1 MEIITL
7 VKAGIR
13 NRKGIFIGF
22 TLLTALIVTSVVTM
36 IGVKKN
42 YKDATKNAFETVG
55 KGTIMAC
62 YNNEV
67 FTDALKEK
75 LENNEAVDH
84 LLVIDSITAIN
95 TSCNNVKDGNG
106 YYVVKQQEG
115 VPVFN
120 AEGTA
125 FVNGVTLSEGEVFL
139 PYGSKDLFHCK
150 EGDTI
155 QMEFLGQTREFTIKA
170 FVQEPFMGT
179 AIMGVKTVF
188 LNDSDFD
195 EIRKNCLSLIES
207 DADNWSVGNMV
218 YIYPSDQADSSSNK
232 MLRKLNLDT
241 KFDDLSKITTTR
253 ETAEHYTGIFINI
266 FLAVITG
273 FAVLLTIIFLIV
285 AGHNISSE
293 LEIDY
298 TNLGILK
305 AEGFTNKS
313 IRKVYLAEYLLV
325 QFIGIVI
332 GFLISVPFERW
343 LSRLYFAMTAILPMR
358 KLPIL
363 EGLALAA
370 LLFLVTGI
378 FIFLFT
384 GKVAKT
390 TPVKAI
396 ARGKNDVY
404 FSGRLNAPITKR
416 GLGFSLGFR
425 QITSAP
431 KRYISIFLVSALLIF
446 TVISV
451 DLMSDYISSRDALT
465 SMGEPFT
472 DIDFAP
478 TDNYDSFHVAD
489 VEAIIEQYAHI
500 TGRCY
505 KSHRYLSVNGE
516 NVLCIVKAYPE
527 ELSSVYKGRDVQY
540 DNEVVITEQI
550 ADLLDVKIGDT
561 VTLGMNEQNRE
572 YIVVGIF
579 QTMTDMGKAIS
590 LSLDGL
596 SMLRKDPT
604 DKFTADDL
612 NMYKVTLNDTS
623 RANEIVSAI
632 QAKYGE
638 DIAVEFN
645 DFNAGSTD
653 NTENFYVAA
662 DVSKIMIY
670 VLTFIFAFVTVTMVC
685 TKTFIQERTDI
696 GIERAVGF
704 SVGRIRRQFAVRF
717 MMIGVFS
724 AALGVLLSILFSS
737 TMLSAIFSMFGVPHM
752 ELSYSFLSVAGPILA
767 FAILYMIFG
776 YLASAKVKKVS
787 ARELI
792 TE

>member
-36 IGVKKN
+36 FGVKKN
-42 YKDATKNAFETVG
+42 YKDATKKAFETAD
-55 KGTIMAC
+55 KGTIVAC
-62 YNNEV
+62 YTYGT
-67 FTDALKEK
+67 FTDELKKRLEK
-75 LENNEAVDH
+75 NEAVEKIK
-84 LLVIDSITAIN
+84 VIDDITAIN
-95 TSCNNVKDGNG
+95 ISCNNVKDGNG
-106 YYVVKQQEG
+106 YYVTKLQDNL
-115 VPVFN
+115 PVFN
-120 AEGTA
+120 EKGNA
-125 FVNGVTLSEGEVFL
+125 FVNDIVLSKGDILL
-139 PYGSKDLFHCK
+139 PYGSKDLFNCK

-179 AIMGVKTVF
+179 AIMGTKTVF
-188 LNDSDFD
+188 LNDQDFD
-195 EIRKNCLSLIES
+195 EIRENCLSLIKSE
-207 DADNWSVGNMV
+207 ADYWSAGNMV
-218 YIYPSDQADSSSNK
+218 YIYPSEKADPSSNK

-241 KFDDLSKITTTR
+241 KFDDLSRITTTR

-273 FAVLLTIIFLIV
+273 FAVLLTVIFLIV
-285 AGHNISSE
+285 AGHNISTE

-332 GFLISVPFERW
+332 GILISVPLERW
-343 LSRLYFAMTAILPMR
+343 LSRLYFTMTAILPMR
-358 KLPIL
+358 KLPVF
-363 EGLALAA
+363 ESLAVAA

-378 FIFLFT
+378 FVFLFT

-396 ARGKNDVY
+396 TRGKDDVY
-404 FSGRLNAPITKR
+404 FSGRLHAPITKK

-446 TVISV
+446 SVISV
-451 DLMSDYISSRDALT
+451 ELMSDYISSRKALT

-472 DIDFAP
+472 DLDFAP
-478 TDNYDSFHVAD
+478 TDNYDSYHVAD
-489 VEAIIEQYAHI
+489 VEAIIEQYSHI

-505 KSHRYLSVNGE
+505 KSHRYLSINGE

-540 DNEVVITEQI
+540 DNEVVITQQI
-550 ADLLDVKIGDT
+550 ANLLDLKIGDT

-579 QTMTDMGKAIS
+579 QTMSDMGKAIS

-604 DKFTADDL
+604 DKFTPDDL
-612 NMYKVTLNDTS
+612 NMYKVVLDDTS

-632 QAKYGE
+632 KKKYG
-638 DIAVEFN
+638 DSIVVEFN
-645 DFNAGSTD
+645 DFKAVSTD
-653 NTENFYVAA
+653 NTESFYIAA

-670 VLTFIFAFVTVTMVC
+670 VLTFIFALVTVSMVC

-704 SVGRIRRQFAVRF
+704 SVGRIRRQFAARF
-717 MMIGVFS
+717 MMIGIFS
-724 AALGVLLSILFSS
+724 AALGVLLSILFSDK
-737 TMLSAIFSMFGVPHM
+737 MLSAIFSMFGVPHV
-752 ELSYSFLSVAGPILA
+752 ELSYSFLSVAGPILV
-767 FAILYMIFG
+767 FAVFYMIFG
-776 YLASAKVKKVS
+776 YLSSAKVKKVS